1 MKAKY
6 YFVFYVVFVV
16 VFCGGFYAISK
27 GGSDITLALWGK
39 TITLHPIIWL
49 TLGISIFFLFT
60 LLFFVGNWF
69 SKFTHSYRS
78 DRDYDHIITQIYAQ
92 ILQRPIPTHTFKTQ
106 HYQTLSNILARV
118 NLKANLSSEESQNP
132 KIDTLFKELE
142 EIEKGGVSK
151 IEVAKDSTFWEKNI
165 INKLRADLKFVAKV
179 LEGDYPASIKE
190 KAIDELIEN
199 NLLDEKNIHSFLS
212 NHPTPEL
219 IKHLLNALIQKGY
232 KLGSKEYFEILNL
245 LQATPK
251 EFFHIAQSL
260 KTQLDPDACIELF
273 HNLALQKKE
282 AREAY
287 VFILLDYSM
296 TERAQDFLN
305 DYEDL
310 TLPKAFV
317 ELKKMG
323 KNYPL
328 EKFFE

>member
-16 VFCGGFYAISK
+16 VFCGGFYAISE

-132 KIDTLFKELE
+132 KIDTLFKEFQELQ
-142 EIEKGGVSK
+142 KGSV
-151 IEVAKDSTFWEKNI
+151 IRLDLTKDTEFWEKNI
-165 INKLRADLKFVAKV
+165 SNKLKSDLKFAAKV
-179 LEGDYPASIKE
+179 LEGDYPFSIKE
-190 KAIDELIEN
+190 NAIEELVDN
-199 NLLDEKNIHSFLS
+199 NLVDEKLIGKFISSQPN
-212 NHPTPEL
+212 PEL
-219 IKHLLNALIQKGY
+219 TKHFLQALLQKGY
-232 KLGSKEYFEILNL
+232 KLGTNEFFELLNL
-245 LQATPK
+245 LHATPK
-251 EFFHIAQSL
+251 EFFHYAQKL
-260 KTQLDPDACIELF
+260 KTQLEPDACIDLF
-273 HNLALQKKE
+273 HRLALQKSE